1 MILTMFLL
9 AIPLLPAWLMALLP
23 GLGGGFLNALLQ
35 QAQINRMNA
44 YNDPR
49 AQMQRLMR
57 AGLPAAAFGTQGAG
71 QQSQIPDVSGIGN
84 SISNYFQSDQ
94 QMKQSKIMIEMLR
107 KAIADADVSE
117 FGRDVAREESKGILS
132 PFTDSDFYRTE
143 GKSFAEVG
151 KVQQFYMAN
160 NAMKLQAVEGRIKDL
175 QLELQKSLGTGK
187 DSIAYRTA
195 VAQLDSLL
203 LDLNFK
209 GLNFENERLRTEARR
224 TILQKFESGGM
235 NLFEAILIS
244 LLNKF
249 GF

>member
-1 MILTMFLL
+1 MVFLI
-9 AIPLLPAWLMALLP
+9 AFPLLPAWLMALLP

-35 QAQINRMNA
+35 QGQINRMNA
-44 YNDPR
+44 FNDPR

-57 AGLPAAAFGTQGAG
+57 AGLPAAAFGTAGAG
-71 QQSQIPDVSGIGN
+71 QQSQIPDISGIGD

-94 QMKQSKIMIEMLR
+94 QMKQGKIMLEMLR

-117 FGRDVAREESKGILS
+117 FDRDVRRDESKGALS
-132 PFTDSDFYRTE
+132 PFVDSDYYSTS

-151 KVQQFYMAN
+151 KAQEFYIAN
-160 NAMKLQAVEGRIKDL
+160 NAMKLQAVEGRIKTL
-175 QLELQKSLGTGK
+175 QEKLAKSLGTGK
-187 DSIAYRTA
+187 DSVAYRTA

-235 NLFEAILIS
+235 NLFEAIFIS